1 MASSKKGRKAVREEV
16 RGKRDEIREV
26 VRSGKRVVTFV
37 GQVGTAKRI
46 KAGLL
51 GVFLVA
57 VLGCNTA
64 TPASKSASSKAC
76 DNVTT
81 VNNHFGLVV
90 IPTNGGPP
98 IVVGLAGPVTV
109 NVSDVNGTI
118 AQSADTEGGDATD
131 LTAAPSMNA
140 GLTGDAPVKAVADA
154 VSAFASP
161 AGAADAT
168 LKALVK
174 KFGLESAT
182 NAVAGAVGSACADG
196 SCEVRP

>member
-1 MASSKKGRKAVREEV
+1 MANAKKGRKAVREEV
-16 RGKRDEIREV
+16 REKRDEIREV

-46 KAGLL
+46 KAGMLGLL
-51 GVFLVA
+51 LVA

-118 AQSADTEGGDATD
+118 AQSADTEGGDRTD
-131 LTAAPSMNA
+131 LAAVPTMSA
-140 GLTGDAPVKAVADA
+140 GITGDKPIEAVQKAVM
-154 VSAFASP
+154 AFASP
-161 AGAADAT
+161 QEALSAT
-168 LKALVK
+168 AESLVK
-174 KFGLESAT
+174 KFGLGATT
-182 NAVAGAVGSACADG
+182 NALKQVSAGCTDG
-196 SCEVRP
+196 SCSD